1 MAIARRTSRRR
12 YVLLVIVL
20 TAVTLITLDTR
31 GGRSGPLGALGRA
44 AHTIV
49 SPIQGAVE
57 SVTTPISDWWHGV
70 TDAGDLKQ
78 QNRSLRERLAAAE
91 AKDRAAQRAIDE
103 NEDLKRLLGLNSLL
117 NVKRAN
123 ARIVARDT
131 GNFDSSL
138 TIDHG
143 TESGIVR
150 DMPVVAPN
158 GYLVGSVIDVG
169 RNFAKVRVLTDPVFA
184 VGVRTPRH
192 PGADAATGTASG
204 SVGSRELLVE
214 DFDPQAK
221 IVPGDQIVT
230 SPLSTKF
237 PPDLLVGSVTK
248 VVDVPGGFRRN
259 VFIKPYVDLGALENV
274 AVLLWVQGQGP
285 VVVPRTTTTTSTTTT
300 TTTVPAGATSTST
313 SVGP

>member
-20 TAVTLITLDTR
+20 TAVTLITLDSR

-44 AHTIV
+44 AHTLV

-70 TDAGDLKQ
+70 TEGADLKRD
-78 QNRSLRERLAAAE
+78 NRKLREQLSVAQGTE
-91 AKDRAAQRAIDE
+91 RAAQRAIAE
-103 NEDLKRLLGLNSLL
+103 NEDLKKLLGLNSLL
-117 NVKRAN
+117 NVKRVN

-138 TIDHG
+138 TLDHG
-143 TESGIVR
+143 TESGIAR
-150 DMPVVAPN
+150 DMPVVGPD

-169 RNFAKVRVLTDPVFA
+169 RNYAKVRVLTDPVFA
-184 VGVRTPRH
+184 VGVRTPEH
-192 PGADAATGTASG
+192 PGADSATGTASG
-204 SVGSRELLVE
+204 RNGSRELLVD

-221 IVPGDQIVT
+221 ILRGDQIVT

-248 VVDVPGGFRRN
+248 VTDLPGGLTRD
-259 VFIKPYVDLGALENV
+259 VFVKPYVDLGGLENV
-274 AVLLWVQGQGP
+274 SVLLWVQGQG
-285 VVVPRTTTTTSTTTT
+285 VVVNTTTTTTGATTTTTTTT
-300 TTTVPAGATSTST
+300 TTTVG
-313 SVGP
+313 G

>member
-20 TAVTLITLDTR
+20 TAVTLITLDSR
-31 GGRSGPLGALGRA
+31 GGRSGPLGAVGRA
-44 AHTIV
+44 AHTLV

-57 SVTTPISDWWHGV
+57 SISTPISDWWHGV
-70 TDAGDLKQ
+70 TEGAKLKRD
-78 QNRSLRERLAAAE
+78 NRKLREQLAVAE
-91 AKDRAAQRAIDE
+91 GTDRAARRALAE
-103 NEDLKRLLGLNSLL
+103 NEDLKKLLGLNSLL
-117 NVKRAN
+117 NVKRVN

-138 TIDHG
+138 TLDHG
-143 TESGIVR
+143 TESGIAR
-150 DMPVVAPN
+150 DMPVVGPD

-184 VGVRTPRH
+184 VGVRTPKH
-192 PGADAATGTASG
+192 PGGDAATGTASG
-204 SVGSRELLVE
+204 RSGSHELLVD

-221 IVPGDQIVT
+221 ILRGDQIVT

-248 VVDVPGGFRRN
+248 VMDLPGGFSRD
-259 VFIKPYVDLGALENV
+259 VFVKPYVDLGALENV
-274 AVLLWVQGQGP
+274 AVLFWVQGQGP
-285 VVVPRTTTTTSTTTT
+285 VVKTTTTTGTTSTTTT
-300 TTTVPAGATSTST
+300 TMPTTTTTTTRAG
-313 SVGP
+313 P

>member
-44 AHTIV
+44 AHTVV

-57 SVTTPISDWWHGV
+57 SVTSPISDWWHGV
-70 TDAGDLKQ
+70 TDGGHLKRE
-78 QNRSLRERLAAAE
+78 NRKLREQLSVAE
-91 AKDRAAQRAIDE
+91 GKEHAAQQAIDE
-103 NEDLKRLLGLNSLL
+103 NENLKKLLGLNSTL
-117 NVKRAN
+117 NVKRVN

-138 TIDHG
+138 WLDHG
-143 TESGIVR
+143 TESGITR
-150 DMPVVAPN
+150 DMPVVGPD

-184 VGVRTPRH
+184 VGVRTPKH
-192 PGADAATGTASG
+192 PPADAATGTATG
-204 SVGSRELLVE
+204 QNGSRELLVE
-214 DFDPQAK
+214 DFNAQAK
-221 IVPGDQIVT
+221 ILPGDQIVT

-248 VVDVPGGFRRN
+248 IVDLPGGFSRN
-259 VFIKPYVDLGALENV
+259 VFVKPYVDLGGLENV
-274 AVLLWVQGQGP
+274 AVLLWVQGQGD
-285 VVVPRTTTTTSTTTT
+285 VVITTTTTSTTTT
-300 TTTVPAGATSTST
+300 TTTTVPGATSTT
-313 SVGP
+313 VGG

>member
-20 TAVTLITLDTR
+20 TAVTLITLDSR
-31 GGRSGPLGALGRA
+31 GGRSGPLGAVGRA
-44 AHTIV
+44 AHTLV

-57 SVTTPISDWWHGV
+57 SITTPISDWWHGV
-70 TDAGDLKQ
+70 TEGAKLKRD
-78 QNRSLRERLAAAE
+78 NRKLREQLAVAE
-91 AKDRAAQRAIDE
+91 GTDRAALRALAE
-103 NEDLKRLLGLNSLL
+103 NEDLKKLLGLNSLL
-117 NVKRAN
+117 NVKRVN

-138 TIDHG
+138 TLDHG
-143 TESGIVR
+143 TESGIAR
-150 DMPVVAPN
+150 DMPVVGPD

-184 VGVRTPRH
+184 VGVRTPKH
-192 PGADAATGTASG
+192 PGGDAATGTASG
-204 SVGSRELLVE
+204 RSGSHELLVD

-221 IVPGDQIVT
+221 ILRGDQIVT

-248 VVDVPGGFRRN
+248 VMDLPGGFSRD
-259 VFIKPYVDLGALENV
+259 VFVKPYVDLGGLENV
-274 AVLLWVQGQGP
+274 SVLFWVQGQGP
-285 VVVPRTTTTTSTTTT
+285 VVKTTTTTGTTSTTTT
-300 TTTVPAGATSTST
+300 TTMPTTTTTRAG
-313 SVGP
+313 P

>member
-1 MAIARRTSRRR
+1 MAIARRTNRRR
-12 YVLLVIVL
+12 YVLLLIVL
-20 TAVTLITLDTR
+20 TAVTLITLDSR
-31 GGRSGPLGALGRA
+31 GGRSGPLGALGRD

-57 SVTTPISDWWHGV
+57 QVTTPVSDWWHGV

-78 QNRSLRERLAAAE
+78 QNRKLRERLAEAE
-91 AKDRAAQRAIDE
+91 GEQRSAQRAIDE
-103 NEDLKRLLGLNSLL
+103 NEDLKALLGLNSIL

-123 ARIVARDT
+123 ARIIARDT

-143 TESGIVR
+143 TESGITR

-192 PGADAATGTASG
+192 AGADAATGTASG
-204 SVGSRELLVE
+204 RVGSRELLVD

-221 IVPGDQIVT
+221 IVVGDEIVT

-237 PPDLLVGSVTK
+237 PPDLLVGSVSK
-248 VVDVPGGFRRN
+248 VIDLPGGFSRN
-259 VFIKPYVDLGALENV
+259 VLVKPYVDLGALENV
-274 AVLLWVQGQGP
+274 AVLLWVQGQGT
-285 VVVPRTTTTTSTTTT
+285 VVKPTTTTTTSTSTSTTTT
-300 TTTVPAGATSTST
+300 TTLPGVTPTTG
-313 SVGP
+313 GG